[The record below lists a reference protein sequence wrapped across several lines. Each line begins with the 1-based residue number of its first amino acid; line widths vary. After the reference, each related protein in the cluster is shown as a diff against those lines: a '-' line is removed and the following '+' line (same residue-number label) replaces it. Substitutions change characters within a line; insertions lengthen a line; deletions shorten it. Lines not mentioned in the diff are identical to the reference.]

1 METNQK
7 NNRKQTAWKI
17 VVVAGI
23 ILLAVLGYVWISG
36 NQSDENTNTNT
47 NTVMES
53 SQVENSESSKVLE
66 IEESSTESVIQE
78 EEKTILPN
86 LAKLYEEN
94 DDMAGW
100 ISIEDTVIDYP
111 VMYTPEDEEK
121 YMYADFEGD
130 FDPNGLPF
138 IDDAC
143 SLDPESDNLIIYAHN
158 MMSGAMFASLMDYEK
173 EEYWE
178 EHPIIS
184 FSTLYEEREYE
195 VIAAFYDRVYYKYED
210 CFKFYKFI
218 NAANEDE
225 FEDAMRNYKE
235 KALYDTGV
243 TAEYGDNLIT
253 LVTCAYHIDNGRFVV
268 VAREVQSTDTVVK

>member
-195 VIAAFYDRVYYKYED
+195 VIAVFYDRVYYKYED

>member
-7 NNRKQTAWKI
+7 NKRKQTAWKI
-17 VVVAGI
+17 IVVAGI

-36 NQSDENTNTNT
+36 NQVNENTNTNP
-47 NTVMES
+47 VMES
-53 SQVENSESSKVLE
+53 SKVEDSESSKVLE
-66 IEESSTESVIQE
+66 TEESSIESVIQK

-86 LAKLYEEN
+86 LTKMYDEN
-94 DDMAGW
+94 NDMAGW

-121 YMYADFEGD
+121 YMYADFEGN

-143 SLDPESDNLIIYAHN
+143 SLDPESDNLILYAHN

-173 EEYWE
+173 EEYWK

-210 CFKFYKFI
+210 CFKFYQFI
-218 NAANEDE
+218 DAKDEDHFNE
-225 FEDAMRNYKE
+225 AMTYYTEN
-235 KALYDTGV
+235 ALYDTGV
-243 TAEYGDNLIT
+243 STEYGDKLIT
-253 LVTCAYHIDNGRFVV
+253 LVTCSYHMDNGRFVV
-268 VAREVQSTDTVVK
+268 VAREIEDEAF

>member
-7 NNRKQTAWKI
+7 NNRKPTAWKI
-17 VVVAGI
+17 FVVAGI
-23 ILLAVLGYVWISG
+23 VLLAVLGYVWISG
-36 NQSDENTNTNT
+36 NRSDENTNSNI
-47 NTVMES
+47 VMES
-53 SQVENSESSKVLE
+53 SQIENTESSNVLE
-66 IEESSTESVIQE
+66 EEESSTESVVQE
-78 EEKTILPN
+78 EEKKILSN
-86 LAKLYEEN
+86 LTKLYEEN

-100 ISIEDTVIDYP
+100 ISIEDTIIDYP

-218 NAANEDE
+218 DAANEDE
-225 FEDAMRNYKE
+225 FDEAMRNYKE